1 MNDIISIADPSVLT
15 MSSREIAD
23 LVEKRHDVV
32 KLSIERLSERGVITL
47 PPMMET
53 SFKDSA
59 GKTQHT
65 TVYKLEKRDSYIV
78 VAQLS
83 PEFTARLV
91 DRWQQLEQQVSNPI
105 VNLTRLDLLKLALDS
120 EEKRIAL
127 EHKVE
132 ELEPKAQAL
141 DLISADKDTL
151 TLTEVAK
158 ILGQKRKDLM
168 TRLHAEGWMYRLN
181 GSWVAYE
188 KYIRNGCLQFK
199 EAKYTD
205 ETTGQECRKA
215 YCHVT
220 PKGLTKLAQMYSIEL
235 EPA

>member
-1 MNDIISIADPSVLT
+1 MNDIISITDPSVLT

-23 LVEKRHDVV
+23 LVGSRHDKV
-32 KLSIERLSERGVITL
+32 KQSIERLAERGVIGV
-47 PPMMET
+47 PPLGEYLD
-53 SFKDSA
+53 SLGRPAKEFKI
-59 GKTQHT
+59 G
-65 TVYKLEKRDSYIV
+65 KRDSYII

-141 DLISADKDTL
+141 DLISAGTDTL

-168 TRLHAEGWMYRLN
+168 ARLHAEGWMYRLN

>member
-32 KLSIERLSERGVITL
+32 KLSIERLAKQGVIAQ
-47 PPMMET
+47 PPLVDGN
-53 SFKDSA
+53 KSA
-59 GKTQHT
+59 NG
-65 TVYKLEKRDSYIV
+65 VIEKLYQIGKRDSYIV

-132 ELEPKAQAL
+132 ELEPKAHAL
-141 DLISADKDTL
+141 DLISADTDSL
-151 TLTEVAK
+151 TITEAAK
-158 ILGQKRKDLM
+158 LLGVKRKDLYA
-168 TRLHAEGWMYRLN
+168 RLHAEGWIYRLN
-181 GSWVAYE
+181 GAWVAYDR
-188 KYIRNGCLQFK
+188 YIKNGCLTYK
-199 EAKYTD
+199 EARYTD
-205 ETTGQECRKA
+205 EKTGQECRKP